1 MRFFRPAVDRS
12 FVGHYI
18 EMVFAMYAGMF
29 ILGMPLA
36 DLASVGGVDTAHL
49 DETAPA
55 FVLLDMAVVMTVP
68 MVAWMRFR
76 HQHGWQACLEM
87 AVSML
92 IPTVIAICLIAFDV
106 VQDFGAL
113 MTFEHLAMFP
123 AMLIAMLVRP
133 LEYSGGPGHAAAAT
147 MTSATA

>member
-1 MRFFRPAVDRS
+1 MRLIRPALSRS

-18 EMVFAMYAGMF
+18 EMVVAMYAGMF

-36 DLASVGGVDTAHL
+36 DLAGVVGVNTANL

-55 FVLLDMAVVMTVP
+55 FVFLDMAVAMTVP

-76 HQHGWQACLEM
+76 HRHGWQPSLEM
-87 AVSML
+87 AAAMF
-92 IPTVIAICLIAFDV
+92 IPTFAAIGLMASNVI
-106 VQDFGAL
+106 QDFGTL
-113 MTFEHLAMFP
+113 MMFEHIAMFP

-133 LEYSGGPGHAAAAT
+133 DEYTEPHGRAASPVPTPAT
-147 MTSATA
+147 T